1 MVSLEHYLITGLPIP
16 LGDGLGTIYQP
27 TIKEILSNKMTVDD
41 FLQPFLIR
49 VDLLN
54 NTEIFEGFAQKINDF
69 DLLFLQESD
78 GNFLFTNG
86 GYSILGRLIECLK
99 LLYNTKSVELSFGE
113 QVIKIDNKYI
123 IDRNNFTY
131 LADII
136 LEVFDTEKPKPKD
149 DKPKYKDK
157 ARQMLWEKLE
167 RRRAEEAQKKA
178 LTMADIINIVV
189 HIDNYIDYSKVVE
202 MTYFQLLNTYKTFMN
217 KMSYDEYLMFKSSGQ
232 FDLKQ
237 DQKHW
242 TTENKVKKSTI
253 QI

>member
-1 MVSLEHYLITGLPIP
+1 MVSLEQYLITGLPIP
-16 LGDGLGTIYQP
+16 IGDGLGTIYQP
-27 TIKEILSNKMTVDD
+27 TIKEILSNKMSVDD
-41 FLQPFLIR
+41 FLQPFLLR
-49 VDLLN
+49 VDLLS
-54 NTEIFEGFAQKINDF
+54 NTEIFEGFTQKINDF
-69 DLLFLQESD
+69 DLLFLQESE
-78 GNFLFTNG
+78 GNFLFTDG
-86 GYSILGRLIECLK
+86 EYSMLGRLITCLK
-99 LLYNTKSVELSFGE
+99 LLYNTDSVELSFGE

-131 LADII
+131 LADIV

-167 RRRAEEAQKKA
+167 KRRAEEARKKA

-189 HIDNYIDYSKVVE
+189 HMNNYIEYSKVID
-202 MTYFQLLNTYKTFMN
+202 MTYYQLLNTYKTFMS